1 MRTRI
6 GSRAVIALTALAVL
20 ATATAG
26 YAHRRGLPWWF
37 NPPTAAVADGTTFDG
52 NAEDA
57 TVRTI
62 VTTGRRVTSYAR
74 ADFDD
79 GTFTAAVAAGQITID
94 EISLTTAGGS
104 TLTVTLDPATL
115 ARNFINSTFFAEGT
129 ATIAVPDATDPTI
142 ITTTTVP
149 VFVFGSIST
158 KNGEYRLRAEVRGL
172 SSVDDGAGNMTH
184 TLLRLELEAETAVPT
199 ATAS

>member
-1 MRTRI
+1 MRMRI
-6 GSRAVIALTALAVL
+6 GNQATIALVAFAVL
-20 ATATAG
+20 ASSSVG
-26 YAHRRGLPWWF
+26 YAHRRGLLWWF
-37 NPPTAAVADGTTFDG
+37 NPPTAAVQDVTFDG
-52 NAEDA
+52 DADDA

-79 GTFTAAVAAGQITID
+79 GTFTAAVAAEQITID
-94 EISLTTAGGS
+94 PVTLTAADGS

-129 ATIAVPDATDPTI
+129 ATIDVPDPTDPTVV
-142 ITTTTVP
+142 TTTTVP
-149 VFVFGSIST
+149 VFVFGAIST

-172 SSVDDGAGNMTH
+172 NSVDDGAGNITH
-184 TLLRLELEAETAVPT
+184 TLLRLELEAEAAVPT
-199 ATAS
+199 TP